1 MSELKGISKYKE
13 ELIKNARYMVQ
24 KGKGILASDEST
36 GTIGKRLA
44 TINVENTE
52 ENRRHYR
59 ELLYTCPELEKYIS
73 GAILYDETVYQKTKE
88 GKRFTELLTS
98 RGILP
103 GIKVDKGTIPIIN
116 SENETLTQ
124 GLDDLGKRCAKYY
137 EEGCRFAKWR
147 SVLRITKNTP
157 SENAIIE
164 NASGLARYA
173 IICQENGLV
182 PVVEPELLCD
192 GDHDIDE
199 CAVKTEKVLHEVFNR
214 LFEYGVLLEGMLLK
228 PNMVTPGIDCKNKVS
243 PSEIAWKS
251 VRTLSRVVPPAVPGI
266 VFLSGGQ
273 SELDASLNLNAM
285 NNLKDVSIPWNLSF
299 SYGRALQNTCMK
311 TWVGKEDNFK
321 KAQDILLQMAKNNSE
336 ATKGLFKGEGSNAGN
351 EDLHVKNYVY

>member
-1 MSELKGISKYKE
+1 MSTLKGIDKYKD
-13 ELIKNARYMVQ
+13 ELIKNASYIVQ
-24 KGKGILASDEST
+24 KGKGILAADEST
-36 GTIGKRLA
+36 GTIGKKLA
-44 TINVENTE
+44 GIKVENTE
-52 ENRRHYR
+52 NNRRTYR
-59 ELLYTCPELEKYIS
+59 ELLITAPGLEQYIS
-73 GAILYDETVYQKTKE
+73 GVILYDETVYQKTKE
-88 GKRFTELLTS
+88 GKRFVDILS
-98 RGILP
+98 SKGILP

-116 SENETLTQ
+116 SENETFTQ

-137 EEGCRFAKWR
+137 EEGCRFSKWR
-147 SVLRITKNTP
+147 AVFKIGKNTP
-157 SENAIIE
+157 SLNAIKI
-164 NASGLARYA
+164 NSAGLARYA
-173 IICQENGLV
+173 IISQENGLV
-182 PVVEPELLCD
+182 PIVEPEVLCE
-192 GDHDIDE
+192 GDHGIDE
-199 CAVKTEKVLHEVFNR
+199 CEIKSEIVFHEVFNT

-228 PNMVTPGIDCKNKVS
+228 PNMVTPGMDCKNKVS

-299 SYGRALQNTCMK
+299 SYGRALQNSCMK

-321 KAQDILLQMAKNNSE
+321 KAQEVLLQMAKNNSE

>member
-1 MSELKGISKYKE
+1 MSDLKGIPKYKE

-147 SVLRITKNTP
+147 SVLRIILYTIVDTMLWCITIWG
-157 SENAIIE
+157 S
-164 NASGLARYA
+164 LM
-173 IICQENGLV
+173 LV
-182 PVVEPELLCD
+182 L
-192 GDHDIDE
+192 
-199 CAVKTEKVLHEVFNR
+199 
-214 LFEYGVLLEGMLLK
+214 VLLGKFTSKTDE
-228 PNMVTPGIDCKNKVS
+228 
-243 PSEIAWKS
+243 EI
-251 VRTLSRVVPPAVPGI
+251 
-266 VFLSGGQ
+266 
-273 SELDASLNLNAM
+273 E
-285 NNLKDVSIPWNLSF
+285 
-299 SYGRALQNTCMK
+299 
-311 TWVGKEDNFK
+311 
-321 KAQDILLQMAKNNSE
+321 
-336 ATKGLFKGEGSNAGN
+336 
-351 EDLHVKNYVY
+351 

>member
-164 NASGLARYA
+164 NASGLDEERWNPAFWNYDIQQTVIGYEQA
-173 IICQENGLV
+173 NPMADALINWYNETGVENIGLEDNDSIFDSNMMYIGKGPNGLA
-182 PVVEPELLCD
+182 ELCQNACLP
-192 GDHDIDE
+192 GDKQGLYLNEEYIDYFCGEAGGAGADISAD
-199 CAVKTEKVLHEVFNR
+199 T
-214 LFEYGVLLEGMLLK
+214 
-228 PNMVTPGIDCKNKVS
+228 
-243 PSEIAWKS
+243 
-251 VRTLSRVVPPAVPGI
+251 
-266 VFLSGGQ
+266 
-273 SELDASLNLNAM
+273 
-285 NNLKDVSIPWNLSF
+285 
-299 SYGRALQNTCMK
+299 
-311 TWVGKEDNFK
+311 
-321 KAQDILLQMAKNNSE
+321 
-336 ATKGLFKGEGSNAGN
+336 EGSGFGG
-351 EDLHVKNYVY
+351 